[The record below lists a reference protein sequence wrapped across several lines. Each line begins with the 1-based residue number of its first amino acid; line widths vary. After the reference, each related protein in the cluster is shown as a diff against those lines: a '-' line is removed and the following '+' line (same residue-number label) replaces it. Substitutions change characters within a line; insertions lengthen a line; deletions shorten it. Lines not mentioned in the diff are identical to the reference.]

1 MLTTKAPRKINCV
14 KHIERARLI
23 QCVSLFFMGLN
34 PTIGHFY
41 AKLAPKVSFL
51 AKILGAFYFLL
62 KFMMTKGDDSFWRLH
77 ERHER

>member
-1 MLTTKAPRKINCV
+1 
-14 KHIERARLI
+14 
-23 QCVSLFFMGLN
+23 MGLN
-34 PTIGHFY
+34 PAIGHFY